1 MIERLKNFIDVDEKD
16 IENLKKTVKY
26 LKILMKLGNLTRR
39 GRNHSQDLHNLR
51 DSFKHEIPNMQRD
64 LLTNELRQ
72 QRLLLEAARENYA
85 RELEKRRQEVRF
97 NHLLK
102 EQMNKFYDKYER
114 LKDEIARL
122 YDPEVETPRRQ
133 TLKDKLKT
141 FDETIKTMTAKIG
154 DTSLERI
161 TTIFSNL
168 KGTKMTWEEAVRD
181 AEARCEELR
190 REKEELNACIM
201 NIFANSEDNEKNVST
216 EKLINGLQDQLLI
229 TSDKCHFLHDRLIHY
244 HELLAS
250 VR

>member
-26 LKILMKLGNLTRR
+26 LKIFRMLGNLTTR

-85 RELEKRRQEVRF
+85 RELEKRRQEVRL